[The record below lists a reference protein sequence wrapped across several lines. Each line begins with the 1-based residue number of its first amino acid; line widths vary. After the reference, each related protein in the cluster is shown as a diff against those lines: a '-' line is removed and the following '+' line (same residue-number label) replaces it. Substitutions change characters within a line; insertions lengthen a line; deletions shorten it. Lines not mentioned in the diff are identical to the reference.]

1 MIKKIF
7 IFFLK
12 KIRILVYKTMSDNM
26 LNAKY
31 VQPVLCKGVGFID
44 IGDNVSFGVER
55 SNLFYS
61 SYIYIDVR
69 KKSSKLYIGSNT
81 IINNNTSIISDGS
94 SISIGK
100 NCLCGVNL
108 QIMDSNFHDLNPLTR
123 FSGGSVERDDVTIGN
138 NVFIGNNVTILKGA
152 KIGDNSVVANGSI
165 VLGNIPNNVI
175 AGGTPAKI
183 IRKI

>member
-1 MIKKIF
+1 MTKKIF
-7 IFFLK
+7 VFLLK
-12 KIRILVYKTMSDNM
+12 KTRILFYKIISDKI

-31 VQPVLCKGVGFID
+31 IQPVLCKGVGCIKT
-44 IGDNVSFGVER
+44 GDNVSLGVER

-61 SYIYIDVR
+61 TYIYMDVR
-69 KKSSKLYIGSNT
+69 KLNSKIYIGNNT
-81 IINNNTSIISDGS
+81 VINNNSSIISDGC
-94 SISIGK
+94 SISIGD

-123 FSGGSVERDDVTIGN
+123 FSGGSVDRNDVAIGN

-152 KIGDNSVVANGSI
+152 NVGDNSVIANGSI
-165 VLGNIPNNVI
+165 VLGNIPNNVV
-175 AGGTPAKI
+175 AGGVPAKI